1 MRILIPVWLTVV
13 LASCSDGGKKN
24 NDPVLLIDDSILV
37 WETNSDSMIMKRD
50 STIPDSAIN
59 ITRIINGLNQKYPEV
74 HINFLTQSNDTIYTE
89 VPDAEYLGE
98 QMGSAGATDWF
109 ADAVINL
116 TSVAGIN
123 YVSFKMDTHS
133 HAASAV
139 IGREKYSGWKKE
151 QVK

>member
-1 MRILIPVWLTVV
+1 MRFLFLVLLAVV
-13 LASCSDGGKKN
+13 IASCSDGGKKVN
-24 NDPVLLIDDSILV
+24 GSEYIIDDSILV
-37 WETNSDSMIMKRD
+37 WEVNSDSMIMKRD
-50 STIPDSAIN
+50 STIPDSAIT

-74 HINFLTQSNDTIYTE
+74 HIKFLNQSNDTLFTG

-116 TSVAGIN
+116 TSIAGIN

-133 HAASAV
+133 HASSAV
-139 IGREKYSGWKKE
+139 IGRIKYSDWKKE
-151 QVK
+151 

>member
-1 MRILIPVWLTVV
+1 MVLFAIG

-24 NDPVLLIDDSILV
+24 NDAEFMIDDSILV
-37 WETNSDSMIMKRD
+37 WETNSDSMIMKKD
-50 STIPDSAIN
+50 STIPDSAIT

-74 HINFLTQSNDTIYTE
+74 HINFLNQSNDTAYTE
-89 VPDAEYLGE
+89 VLDAEYLGE

-116 TSVAGIN
+116 TSVVGVN

-133 HAASAV
+133 HASSAV
-139 IGREKYSGWKKE
+139 IGRIKYSDWKKE
-151 QVK
+151 